1 VLDEDGRRGM
11 AVNSMVS
18 GGCIISGAHVNQS
31 LLFSNVHV
39 EERSYIERAVIF
51 PDVRVGAGSVIKR
64 AIVDTGAAVPP
75 GTHIGVNPEEDARRF
90 YMSEGGV
97 ALVTRDMAARLLKKG

>member
-31 LLFSNVHV
+31 LLFSNVRID
-39 EERSYIERAVIF
+39 ERSYIERAVIF
-51 PDVRVGAGSVIKR
+51 PDVRIGAGSTIKR
-64 AIVDTGAAVPP
+64 AIVDTGAVVPP
-75 GTHIGVNPEEDARRF
+75 DTQIGVNREEDARRF
-90 YMSEGGV
+90 YMSENGV
-97 ALVTRDMAARLLKKG
+97 ALVTRDMAARLRK

>member
-1 VLDEDGRRGM
+1 
-11 AVNSMVS
+11 
-18 GGCIISGAHVNQS
+18 
-31 LLFSNVHV
+31 VHV
-39 EERSYIERAVIF
+39 DERSYVERSVIF
-51 PDVRVGAGSVIKR
+51 PDVRIGAGSVIKR

-90 YMSEGGV
+90 YMSEAGV

>member
-1 VLDEDGRRGM
+1 M
-11 AVNSMVS
+11 
-18 GGCIISGAHVNQS
+18 
-31 LLFSNVHV
+31 
-39 EERSYIERAVIF
+39 
-51 PDVRVGAGSVIKR
+51 
-64 AIVDTGAAVPP
+64 PP